1 MIAFGSAIGGAEAYR
16 RYAEPGVRLA
26 SEPDSE
32 VFAFAA
38 VDSTARSYNLI
49 LDAAAARDE
58 LEALVLVHPH
68 TEIVDPAFCAKVRAA
83 LADPE
88 VGAMGCAGANRVRSI
103 AWWDGAVISSAATQR
118 YQEHGGG
125 ELPAISWARHAP
137 PPAEVEVLDGQL
149 LVLSPWVVRNLR
161 FDEDVFDHGFD
172 VDFSLRVR
180 GAGRK
185 LLVADLLVR
194 HHRSL
199 ELIADLDLW
208 TEAHIR
214 MAEKWDGALAPSA
227 DDEQAWKERAWFAE
241 ARREAARARAFSEN
255 LRLDARVLELERALE
270 QKTESLSWR
279 MTAPLRALNRW
290 RKGATERR
298 SAP

>member
-1 MIAFGSAIGGAEAYR
+1 VIAFGSAIGGAEAYR

-26 SEPDSE
+26 SEANSE
-32 VFAFAA
+32 VFALAA
-38 VDSTARSYNLI
+38 VDSTARSYNLV
-49 LDAAAARDE
+49 LDAAAARED

-68 TEIVDPAFCAKVRAA
+68 TEITDPGFCAKVRAA
-83 LADPE
+83 LADHE
-88 VGAMGCAGANRVRSI
+88 VGLVGWAGANRVRSI
-103 AWWDGAVISSAATQR
+103 AWWEGAVIASAATQR

-137 PPAEVEVLDGQL
+137 PPGDVEVLDGQL

-161 FDEDVFDHGFD
+161 FHEDVFDHGFD

-180 GAGRK
+180 RSGRK

-199 ELIADLDLW
+199 ELIPELDLW

-227 DDEQAWKERAWFAE
+227 DGEEGWKQRARFAE
-241 ARREAARARAFSEN
+241 ASREAARARAFSEN

-270 QKTESLSWR
+270 EKTNSVSWR
-279 MTAPLRALNRW
+279 ATAPLRALNRW
-290 RKGATERR
+290 RKRLAERR
-298 SAP
+298 CAR